1 MTRCLPFGRS
11 LQRAQVP
18 VAVTLATKKEALGRI
33 VALAPGSILRFD
45 KSCHEPLDL
54 EVGNRRIAKG
64 ICVQSGRQLGLQIT
78 GIVGRDEGIE
88 GANRA
93 IR

>member
-1 MTRCLPFGRS
+1 MTRCLPLGRS
-11 LQRAQVP
+11 LLRAQVP
-18 VAVTLATKKEALGRI
+18 VAVTLATKKEAVSRI

-64 ICVQSGRQLGLQIT
+64 ICVQSGHRLGLQIT
-78 GIVGRDEGIE
+78 AIVGRDERFE
-88 GANRA
+88 GRNQD
-93 IR
+93 IP